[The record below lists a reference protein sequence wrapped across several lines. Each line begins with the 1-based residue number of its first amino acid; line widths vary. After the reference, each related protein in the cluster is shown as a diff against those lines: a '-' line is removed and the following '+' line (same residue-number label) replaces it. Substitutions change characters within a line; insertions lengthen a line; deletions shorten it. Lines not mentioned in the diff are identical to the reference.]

1 MLCHVGQHTFLVL
14 QEADVAQLV
23 HLVVADD
30 HDREALADILH
41 AALAAGNGRDTCAR
55 EGDLAGGSEH
65 EHTVFVAVLLA
76 LVQQHRSLDDL
87 IGQVMD
93 DIGFIPEDLEIRRSG
108 LHLGKT
114 LDGLIAVGVAI
125 GVGILRHTPD
135 ALDVRILGHQLFHN
149 VHIRAIGGHRHA
161 DQLKAKLLGNSKVT
175 VIAGHRAEE
184 LALLHLRPGARRLRE
199 TEHIADIDE
208 VIHQL
213 QAGVAAHEHFLRLY
227 AKDIRKQHAGLLQA
241 FQLAIVAGIR
251 ASIGGIVIHLQ
262 QVHGQIH
269 LVRAG
274 LAAGHIQLE
283 ALGLKFLVLC
293 LKRCLFGSEFI
304 TIHCK
309 IICH

>member
-1 MLCHVGQHTFLVL
+1 M
-14 QEADVAQLV
+14 
-23 HLVVADD
+23 
-30 HDREALADILH
+30 I
-41 AALAAGNGRDTCAR
+41 
-55 EGDLAGGSEH
+55 
-65 EHTVFVAVLLA
+65 
-76 LVQQHRSLDDL
+76 L

-135 ALDVRILGHQLFHN
+135 ALDVRILSHQLFHN

-262 QVHGQIH
+262 QVHSQIH
-269 LVRAG
+269 LVRGRACRG
-274 LAAGHIQLE
+274 PYSA
-283 ALGLKFLVLC
+283 
-293 LKRCLFGSEFI
+293 
-304 TIHCK
+304 
-309 IICH
+309 